1 MLQVDIEDVLAVLD
15 LCVPYLVVIGVAVV
29 AMLVAMVS
37 VRKRPKPR
45 RFLVRAQAA
54 IACVL
59 VVAISVNLLCLGPLA
74 TLIGLATS
82 PALTVSDETTE
93 QAKELTE
100 KITGEGFVLLA
111 ARRGRQGQSLWLR
124 LREPRLL
131 GRGLRRHQRPL

>member
-1 MLQVDIEDVLAVLD
+1 MLEIDLEDVYAVLA
-15 LCVPYLVVIGVAVV
+15 LCVPYLVVIGVA
-29 AMLVAMVS
+29 LVAMV
-37 VRKRPKPR
+37 VAMVVARRQPKPK

-93 QAKELTE
+93 QARDAILT
-100 KITGEGFVLLA
+100 
-111 ARRGRQGQSLWLR
+111 R
-124 LREPRLL
+124 L
-131 GRGLRRHQRPL
+131 GRGQTEKGAV